1 MATTEVLQ
9 ARLDEAEEALH
20 RIELGQGVRV
30 FVDQNGERIEYT
42 ASNRSSL
49 QAYIRK
55 LKFQLNPSS
64 EGGPMGIT
72 IT

>member
-1 MATTEVLQ
+1 MATKAVLQ
-9 ARLDEAEEALH
+9 ARLEEAETALH
-20 RIELGQGVRV
+20 QIELGQGVRV

-42 ASNRSSL
+42 ASNRTSL
-49 QAYIRK
+49 KAYIRS
-55 LKFQLNPSS
+55 LKFQIDNCS